1 MCPCLEAEL
10 TAALE
15 ECATTVHDGVVTC
28 EKKSDNLN
36 LGPTITVSA
45 RVNEVLAS
53 KNKLD
58 NLDSTITVLARVN
71 GVPTV

>member
-1 MCPCLEAEL
+1 MRKSR
-10 TAALE
+10 
-15 ECATTVHDGVVTC
+15 TTLVHA
-28 EKKSDNLN
+28 
-36 LGPTITVSA
+36 TITVSA